1 MTGVVT
7 CAHDWQRET
16 NGKSPTDVTLTCRR
30 CGASSVAKGK
40 VRGKTV
46 TASLELYP
54 PRGATILDP
63 SLYEFFIRQWEASI
77 TALVQS
83 GFAVQRRP
91 PVVYTQPRSGRGGG
105 ARDRKASKFATGRD
119 ILLASAVVLIAGS
132 LMLSAGIYIDGLE
145 WLRLAGGISLGVLFF
160 LLLLV
165 VFLSS

>member
-16 NGKSPTDVTLTCRR
+16 DSKSPTDVTLTCRR

-46 TASLELYP
+46 TASLEMYP
-54 PRGATILDP
+54 PRGTTMLDP
-63 SLYEFFIRQWEASI
+63 SLYEFFIRQWEANI
-77 TALVQS
+77 TALTHS
-83 GFAVQRRP
+83 GFMVERRP
-91 PVVYTQPRSGRGGG
+91 PVVYTQTRSGRGGG
-105 ARDRKASKFATGRD
+105 SPDRKTSRFATGRD
-119 ILLASAVVLIAGS
+119 ILLASAIVLIAGS

>member
-7 CAHDWQRET
+7 CVHDWQREADP
-16 NGKSPTDVTLTCRR
+16 KSPTNVTLTCRR
-30 CGASSVAKGK
+30 CGASSVARGK

-54 PRGATILDP
+54 ARGTTILDP
-63 SLYEFFIRQWEASI
+63 TLYEFFIRQWEASC
-77 TALVQS
+77 TALTQS
-83 GFAVQRRP
+83 GFMVDRRP
-91 PVVYTQPRSGRGGG
+91 PIVYTQNRGSTGG
-105 ARDRKASKFATGRD
+105 TMDRKNSRFATGRD
-119 ILLASAVVLIAGS
+119 ILIASAIVLIAGS
-132 LMLSAGIYIDGLE
+132 LMLAAGIYIDGLE